1 MIPEAHL
8 VEKITKQLESW
19 DIKVDIE
26 KLNQQIENM
35 SRKLQIM
42 SELMD
47 INNPQLDHD
56 TTGLQSL
63 KGKLIDIS
71 LEENKI
77 VFDRLAKI

>member
-1 MIPEAHL
+1 MVPEVQL
-8 VEKITKQLESW
+8 VEKIKEQLKSW
-19 DIKVDIE
+19 DIEVGIE

-47 INNPQLDHD
+47 MHNLQLHND
-56 TTGLQSL
+56 TTEFQSL
-63 KGKLIDIS
+63 KDKLIDIS
-71 LEENKI
+71 LEDNKI